1 MPFIFTITTVYD
13 HVSLT
18 MSRSSE
24 AQTPEQRVQKQKKD
38 ARGVMAKMMMTVT
51 KGMTT
56 VALTPVMARRN
67 EESGEKTEKKDIDL
81 REPAKDSKIQM
92 EMRAGLEERLIAEED
107 LWRREVFCKLYGH

>member
-1 MPFIFTITTVYD
+1 
-13 HVSLT
+13 

-56 VALTPVMARRN
+56 VALTPVMIRRN
-67 EESGEKTEKKDIDL
+67 EESGEKTDKKDIDL

-92 EMRAGLEERLIAEED
+92 EMGAGLEED
-107 LWRREVFCKLYGH
+107 LWRKEVFCKLYGGLN